1 MALLKYFLNSE
12 TELLTKKFIDHE
24 RKPVTVRPSQ
34 SIELF
39 DALNVA

>member
-12 TELLTKKFIDHE
+12 TELTKNFIDHE